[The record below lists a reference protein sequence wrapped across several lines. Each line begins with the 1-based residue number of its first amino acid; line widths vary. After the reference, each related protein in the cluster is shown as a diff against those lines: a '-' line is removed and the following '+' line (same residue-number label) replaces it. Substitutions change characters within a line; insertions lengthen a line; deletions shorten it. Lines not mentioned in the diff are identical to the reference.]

1 MFLFLFWSIGDLKWL
16 CFFFFF
22 QDHPDEVA
30 KRSLTLVAK
39 ALQNLANLVE
49 FGEKEAYMVFLNT
62 FIIDN
67 KKSLKAYVD
76 SICVSAFFFLLLS
89 SFWKERGET
98 DPYSSSPLPRPWRMR
113 LVPRS
118 SCPPSIGSSTRSTPT
133 STSFSWSTGKKSG
146 NTRSRTR

>member
-1 MFLFLFWSIGDLKWL
+1 M
-16 CFFFFF
+16 
-22 QDHPDEVA
+22 A

-76 SICVSAFFFLLLS
+76 FICVSAFFFSS
-89 SFWKERGET
+89 SFFLLEGERG
-98 DPYSSSPLPRPWRMR
+98 D
-113 LVPRS
+113 
-118 SCPPSIGSSTRSTPT
+118 
-133 STSFSWSTGKKSG
+133 
-146 NTRSRTR
+146 